1 MVCAAT
7 SMLVITIPGGSGG
20 YVHLGDTVIYLAAA
34 LLPVPYA
41 VAAAAI
47 GAGLADVLLAPS
59 WAPFTIAIKAV
70 MAMAFTA
77 KKETLM
83 CRRNAVAPVL
93 AGAVCVAGYYGAE
106 IALACASGSSFT
118 ARLQRRQWHSPSMG
132 HRLWPAAFALWC
144 WRCLWISWA
153 SKNACKKCE
162 NRTTFF
168 KQEKGRFF
176 IGIICKK
183 GCFLHEVCSIM
194 IRH

>member
-1 MVCAAT
+1 MKKQIVLAGLLAAMVCAAT

-47 GAGLADVLLAPS
+47 GAGLADLMVAPM
-59 WAPFTIAIKAV
+59 WAPFTIVIKAV
-70 MAMAFTA
+70 MAITFTA

-106 IALACASGSSFT
+106 IALACASGSSFAAAAT
-118 ARLQRRQWHSPSMG
+118 AAAVAIPFNGAQALASGICFVVLALSLDKLGIKKRLQKM
-132 HRLWPAAFALWC
+132 
-144 WRCLWISWA
+144 
-153 SKNACKKCE
+153 
-162 NRTTFF
+162 
-168 KQEKGRFF
+168 
-176 IGIICKK
+176 
-183 GCFLHEVCSIM
+183 
-194 IRH
+194 